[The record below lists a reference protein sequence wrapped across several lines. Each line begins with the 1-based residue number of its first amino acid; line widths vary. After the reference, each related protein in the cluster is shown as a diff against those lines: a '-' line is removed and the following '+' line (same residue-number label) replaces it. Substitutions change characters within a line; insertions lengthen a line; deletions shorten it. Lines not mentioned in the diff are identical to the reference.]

1 MSLERRVSRLEHAL
15 PQPVKGAS
23 AVLVIGADERE
34 SASLVII
41 GGTKA
46 DYIAA
51 LRRLRGE
58 GADEP

>member
-1 MSLERRVSRLEHAL
+1 MSLERRIARLEHAR

-46 DYIAA
+46 DYMAS
-51 LRRLRGE
+51 LEKTRNFVR
-58 GADEP
+58 